1 MAFGRRVPAR
11 ANILA
16 GTAVPRPVVRIRVRA
31 GCKPTESL
39 PRVKIA
45 IVNLFPD
52 ARFVR
57 EDDVVEAESASL
69 DALRERIRGQK
80 IRDAARGALFAGID
94 VSRLR
99 FTLNKQAAYAGKVS
113 FAAGSP
119 LGDLD
124 VEVEDGDP
132 ERIIDAL
139 AESTTRPPPEPLR

>member
-94 VSRLR
+94 GSRLR
-99 FTLNKQAAYAGKVS
+99 FTLHKQAADAG
-113 FAAGSP
+113 
-119 LGDLD
+119 
-124 VEVEDGDP
+124 DGGVGGG
-132 ERIIDAL
+132 A
-139 AESTTRPPPEPLR
+139 PPRGPRGPGGARGPGA

>member
-39 PRVKIA
+39 PRVKGA
-45 IVNLFPD
+45 IVNLVPD
-52 ARFVR
+52 ALFVR

-94 VSRLR
+94 GSRLR

-119 LGDLD
+119 LAGP
-124 VEVEDGDP
+124 DGRGGGGGP
-132 ERIIDAL
+132 GRA
-139 AESTTRPPPEPLR
+139 R

>member
-69 DALRERIRGQK
+69 DALRERIRGPK
-80 IRDAARGALFAGID
+80 IRDAPRGD
-94 VSRLR
+94 P
-99 FTLNKQAAYAGKVS
+99 AA
-113 FAAGSP
+113 
-119 LGDLD
+119 
-124 VEVEDGDP
+124 EVAHGAP
-132 ERIIDAL
+132 ERITAAL
-139 AESTTRPPPEPLR
+139 AESTARPPPEPLR